1 MIRVPLTLA
10 VVAVVALGVGTTLA
24 GPNTSKP
31 LGPMNLW
38 VGVDGV
44 GTISN
49 DSGAPFTFDGYSIAS
64 AGGFIVPANWITMS
78 LNAADPAFVART
90 GQPAIV
96 FPVDMRAAM
105 WAKMSDT
112 AHLIAE
118 AHLEITA
125 TLQPGDTINL
135 GPAFNGPTAHE
146 DLTFTYVNSG
156 TLESFEGMVN
166 PPEPASLALM
176 GLGALAPM
184 RRRR

>member
-1 MIRVPLTLA
+1 MTDQ
-10 VVAVVALGVGTTLA
+10 G
-24 GPNTSKP
+24 N
-31 LGPMNLW
+31 
-38 VGVDGV
+38 
-44 GTISN
+44 
-49 DSGAPFTFDGYSIAS
+49 
-64 AGGFIVPANWITMS
+64 
-78 LNAADPAFVART
+78 
-90 GQPAIV
+90 
-96 FPVDMRAAM
+96 
-105 WAKMSDT
+105 
-112 AHLIAE
+112 LIAE